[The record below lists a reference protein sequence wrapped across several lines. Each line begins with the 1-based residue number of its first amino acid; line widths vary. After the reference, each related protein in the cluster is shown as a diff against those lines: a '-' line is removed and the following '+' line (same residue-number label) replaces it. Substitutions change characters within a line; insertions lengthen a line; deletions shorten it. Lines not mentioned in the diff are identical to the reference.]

1 MRILHKGL
9 LLVST
14 MLVFELVFIGTLLW
28 YFQQLQTT
36 IEEQAE
42 YAKITQIVR
51 RIDNK
56 TRSIGFN
63 VVTAALNKDASQA
76 DSTLAALR
84 EIGIEVQRSHEF
96 LKEDPKHKEVS
107 KELSRIWAD
116 LDSMISSVGKS
127 FKKNPNLGAV
137 DQVLL
142 FSELQEKITTSSKR
156 LDELLDLYAKK
167 AEVSLIETENSH
179 NQLRVVL
186 ALGVILNVLFAGGS
200 LLFFSR
206 DISRRIEKIAVN
218 SERLTAGEQ
227 LTLPDQGDD
236 EIAKLDQMFHNVWIV
251 LRQTAERE
259 RAVFENAVDIICAID
274 GAGVITRVNKA
285 FERRFGYERSTVINN
300 SMVDYLVE
308 EDREGF
314 IRFLGVA
321 MNEELLSHHTEKKMR
336 TIDGDVQHM
345 EWSTKWDGKEQS
357 FFCIIHDITARKE
370 LETAKQEFVAM
381 VSHDLRS
388 PLTSIRVSLGM
399 FLGGVFG
406 DMPEKG
412 ITRLRAMD
420 TSVDRLIRLINDL
433 LDSEK
438 LDAGKFDLSVKR
450 TYTSNLVKASVEAVQ
465 GMADAVG
472 IALKVSG
479 KDMTVMADGDRI
491 VQVLTNLVSNAIK
504 FSQPQS
510 TVEVRTIER
519 DGFAEFRVI
528 DKGKGIPLAKQTELF
543 KRFKQVDSQ
552 GEIEKKGTGLGLAIS
567 KAIVDAHGGT
577 IGLDSEEGQGCQFW
591 FRLRLD

>member
-28 YFQQLQTT
+28 YFQELEKT

-42 YAKITQIVR
+42 FAQITRVVR

-56 TRSIGFN
+56 TRAIGFN
-63 VVTAALNKDASQA
+63 VVTAALNRDVTQA
-76 DSTLAALR
+76 DTVMMAIQEIGR
-84 EIGIEVQRSHEF
+84 EIQTSHK
-96 LKEDPKHKEVS
+96 LLANDPKHKEVS
-107 KELSRIWAD
+107 KELDQIWTD
-116 LDSMISSVGKS
+116 LHSMLKS
-127 FKKNPNLGAV
+127 FNTAFKKNPNISTI
-137 DQVLL
+137 DQALL
-142 FSELQEKITTSSKR
+142 FGELQEKVSTSSNR
-156 LDELLDLYAKK
+156 LDELLTRYAKK
-167 AEVSLIETENSH
+167 AEVSLAETQSSR
-179 NQLRVVL
+179 NQLRLVMV
-186 ALGVILNVLFAGGS
+186 LGVILNVLFAGGT
-200 LLFFSR
+200 LMLFNR
-206 DISRRIEKIAVN
+206 DVTRRIKKIINN
-218 SERLTAGEQ
+218 SVRVTAGEQ

-236 EIAKLDQMFHNVWIV
+236 EIAELDQLFHNVWIV
-251 LRQTAERE
+251 LRQTSERE

-274 GAGVITRVNKA
+274 GTGQITRVNKA
-285 FERRFGYERSTVINN
+285 FERRFGYERSSVVNTN
-300 SMVDYLVE
+300 MVDYLVE

-321 MNEELLSHHTEKKMR
+321 MNEEHLSHHTEKKMR

-370 LETAKQEFVAM
+370 LEQAKQEFVSM

-406 DMPEKG
+406 DLPEKG

-420 TSVDRLIRLINDL
+420 TSIDRLIRLINDL

-438 LDAGKFDLSVKR
+438 LDAGKLDLTIKSVN
-450 TYTSNLVKASVEAVQ
+450 TSNMVKATVDAVQ
-465 GMADAVG
+465 GMAEARG
-472 IALKVSG
+472 IQLVVSG
-479 KDMTVMADGDRI
+479 KGMTISADHDRI
-491 VQVLTNLVSNAIK
+491 IQVLTNLVANAIK
-504 FSQPQS
+504 FSPSQS
-510 TVEVRTIER
+510 SVEVRTIER
-519 DGFAEFRVI
+519 DGFAEFRII
-528 DKGKGIPLAKQTELF
+528 DKGKGIPLDKQDQLF

-567 KAIVDAHGGT
+567 KAIVEAHGGT
-577 IGLDSEEGQGCQFW
+577 IGVDSEEGQGCQFW